1 MLGERRRRVLVIGG
15 EMSAGPHGHGSSG
28 IWRLPCAKNDD
39 DTSFVAP
46 CASRA

>member
-15 EMSAGPHGHGSSG
+15 EMSAGPHGGSSG

>member
-28 IWRLPCAKNDD
+28 IWYLATALREE
-39 DTSFVAP
+39 
-46 CASRA
+46 